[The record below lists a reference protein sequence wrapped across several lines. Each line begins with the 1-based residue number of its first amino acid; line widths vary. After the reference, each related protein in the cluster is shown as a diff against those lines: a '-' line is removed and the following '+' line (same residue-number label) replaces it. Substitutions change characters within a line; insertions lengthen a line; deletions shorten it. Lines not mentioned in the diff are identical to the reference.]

1 MLVQIEYQTNPYFE
15 EFLRGVQN
23 KELRY
28 YASDLQ
34 AALELSHI
42 SELADAVKRAMR
54 ACQSQQLSI
63 DDHFKAIYR
72 CQEHD
77 LILDWKL
84 SGLGYSMVLLNSDPA
99 YPLVAQMQLELI
111 RRSTW
116 SG

>member
-1 MLVQIEYQTNPYFE
+1 MLVQIDFQTNSYFE

-23 KELRY
+23 RELRF
-28 YASDLQ
+28 YASDLL
-34 AALELSHI
+34 AALELNRI
-42 SELADAVKRAMR
+42 NELADAVKRAMR
-54 ACQSQQLSI
+54 ACQSQKLPL

-99 YPLVAQMQLELI
+99 CPLVAQMQLELI
-111 RRSTW
+111 RRSGW
-116 SG
+116 EG